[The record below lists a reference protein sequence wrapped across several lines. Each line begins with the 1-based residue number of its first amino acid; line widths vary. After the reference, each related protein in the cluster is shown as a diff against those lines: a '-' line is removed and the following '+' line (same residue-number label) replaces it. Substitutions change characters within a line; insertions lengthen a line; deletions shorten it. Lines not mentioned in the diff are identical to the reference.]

1 VRIVQNAWEKLVICS
16 LILLS
21 AVFGLTPVQSITLQE
36 KPNFSGTWKIDKSK
50 GNYVKISGL
59 KPEAD
64 LILVISHAEP
74 QIKVTRR
81 LLWDG
86 REDLQ
91 EVNYYADGRGE
102 FSRTFTN
109 ESESKSKTKW
119 NGKKP
124 VTEFSVTL
132 KNEKLAHINYDVIQE
147 WKLSADGKTLTQTQR
162 AFNFSG
168 PPNMLTPPS
177 GLFKTPESTLPAE
190 EIKRVFTRIS

>member
-1 VRIVQNAWEKLVICS
+1 MICS
-16 LILLS
+16 LIVLS
-21 AVFGLTPVQSITLQE
+21 AVFGLTPVQSAPLQSR
-36 KPNFSGTWKIDKSK
+36 PDFSGTWKLDKSK
-50 GNYVKISGL
+50 GNYVEISGL

-74 QIKVTRR
+74 QIKVTRK
-81 LLWDG
+81 LLWNG

-91 EVNYYADGRGE
+91 ETNYYADGRGE
-102 FSRTFTN
+102 FSRTFIN

-119 NGKKP
+119 NGKKV

-132 KNEKLAHINYDVIQE
+132 KNEKLGEIKYDVIQE

-168 PPNMLTPPS
+168 PPYLLSPPS
-177 GLFKTPESTLPAE
+177 GLFKTPESMSPGE